1 MIIIVCTKQ
10 IRHTYAR
17 TGKEPDN
24 NYINPED
31 SIYRVNPY
39 DEAAIE
45 QALRLKDAMGKGEI
59 VLLTIG
65 QMIAETEMRRCLAA
79 GADHLYQIELPH
91 EMDAKDPLNQPAPR
105 IKSDLLAKAIKEL
118 KGDLIL
124 CGKESADRG
133 NGQVGALLAH
143 HLDWPF
149 VSAITQL
156 AFNRADG
163 CVQAQRSAGR
173 GVRETVECALPAVC
187 STDLG
192 TDLRLPTVK
201 NKQWAQKYDICIL
214 SYEYK
219 KPSLP
224 IENALIFPPRPRP
237 KIIPPP
243 DSRLDAYQRVSQLL
257 TGSTIEK
264 KGDILT
270 GSLESQAEGI
280 IAFLKTHGFLES
292 ADSQ

>member
-1 MIIIVCTKQ
+1 MRIIVCTKQ

-17 TGKEPDN
+17 TGKEPDK

-45 QALRLKDAMGKGEI
+45 LALRLKDAIGQGEV

-65 QMIAETEMRRCLAA
+65 PMIAETEMRRCLAT
-79 GADHLYQIELPH
+79 GVDHLFQIELPY
-91 EMDAKDPLNQPAPR
+91 EIGVKDPLNQPAPQ
-105 IKSDLLAKAIKEL
+105 IKAELLALAIKEL

-133 NGQVGALLAH
+133 NGQIGAFLAH

-156 AFNRADG
+156 AFNQADG
-163 CVQAQRSAGR
+163 CIQAQRSAGR
-173 GVRETVECALPAVC
+173 GVRETAECALPAVC
-187 STDLG
+187 SVDLG
-192 TDLRLPTVK
+192 TDLRMPTVTS
-201 NKQWAQKYDICIL
+201 KQWAEKYDICKL
-214 SYEYK
+214 SYDRK
-219 KPSLP
+219 KPSLST
-224 IENALIFPPRPRP
+224 ENVRIFPPRPRP

-257 TGSTIEK
+257 TGSTVEK

-270 GSLESQAEGI
+270 GSAESQAEGI
-280 IAFLKTHGFLES
+280 IAFLKTYSFLETV
-292 ADSQ
+292 DSE